1 MNQSLKEKKTLGG
14 FTQTMCES
22 WTWTGLYVMV
32 SLSQTCCD
40 ENKTFVFERVNHMDS
55 FYTLRY
61 VMNNSGIFS
70 YKIFK
75 GFDPVK
81 HGKNH

>member
-1 MNQSLKEKKTLGG
+1 
-14 FTQTMCES
+14 
-22 WTWTGLYVMV
+22 MV

-81 HGKNH
+81 HGKKSLTNKNSIILKFYRK